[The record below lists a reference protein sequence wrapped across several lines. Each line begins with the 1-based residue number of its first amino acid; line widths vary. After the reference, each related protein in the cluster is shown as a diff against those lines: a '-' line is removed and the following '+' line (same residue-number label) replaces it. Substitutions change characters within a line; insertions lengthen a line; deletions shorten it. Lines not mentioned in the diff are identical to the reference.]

1 MLYFYNMLSKAKD
14 DLVYKALSS
23 PIRRDL
29 MDALRNNPQTTGELC
44 ARFKKLGRCSVMQ
57 HLDVLED
64 AGLVVTK
71 RVGRQRWNYLNAIP
85 IKRIHDRWIGAYA
98 AEAVNL
104 LDKMKN
110 EMERDSVGAR

>member
-1 MLYFYNMLSKAKD
+1 MLYIYNMSSKAKD
-14 DLVYKALSS
+14 DLVFKALAS

-44 ARFKKLGRCSVMQ
+44 AAFKALGRCSIMQ
-57 HLDVLED
+57 HLGVLEE

-71 RVGRQRWNYLNAIP
+71 RVGRQRWNYLNALP

-98 AEAVNL
+98 TEAVNL
-104 LDKMKN
+104 LDRMKN
-110 EMERDSVGAR
+110 EMERERV